1 MNTNALVTPSPISAK
16 YWSELKDLSDNVK
29 LELITL
35 LSSSMTHPEEPAAKP
50 RKGWASRFAGVWKDS
65 RSAEELMNG
74 YLLDTSTCIFLL
86 RGKHSVEDR
95 LNEIDESK
103 CYISDIVVAELVFGA
118 YYSDQIE
125 ENLRQ
130 VEEFVSEMKIV
141 TFDETLHIF
150 AQERAKLWKAGKK
163 IEDFDLLIGCAAKA
177 KDLTIVTHNRKHF
190 EHIEGLRIEDWAV

>member
-1 MNTNALVTPSPISAK
+1 
-16 YWSELKDLSDNVK
+16 
-29 LELITL
+29 
-35 LSSSMTHPEEPAAKP
+35 
-50 RKGWASRFAGVWKDS
+50 
-65 RSAEELMNG
+65 MNG

-86 RGKHSVEDR
+86 RGKRS
-95 LNEIDESK
+95 
-103 CYISDIVVAELVFGA
+103 ELVFGA